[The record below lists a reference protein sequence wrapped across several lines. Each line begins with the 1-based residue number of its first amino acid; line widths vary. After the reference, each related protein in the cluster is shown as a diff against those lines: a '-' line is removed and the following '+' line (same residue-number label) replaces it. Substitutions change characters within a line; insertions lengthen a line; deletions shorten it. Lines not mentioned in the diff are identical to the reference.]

1 MAGNMFAYEEKKV
14 SDWDFRLGQDLANFE
29 EELDRLSE
37 SGLVEQIWKRDYRV
51 WGDSPAEICNRLGW
65 LDIHE
70 RMKSE
75 APALQA
81 WAKQIHDS
89 GLRQAVVI
97 GMGGSSLAPEVFS
110 ELVTPIRDSLALK
123 LYILDSTDP
132 VQFAELDS
140 ILDLTR
146 TLFIVA
152 TKSGGT
158 VETLSGY
165 TYYRDRF
172 QRQCPS
178 ENAGEHFVGIT
189 DPGSSLIELAQK
201 DGWQRVFV
209 NDPDIGGRY
218 SALSFF
224 GLVPLAL
231 LGADVGGLLE
241 NVDQGVQ
248 QCQMPFTQN
257 YAAKL
262 GAFMAFQALRG
273 RDKLTLLMPPRL
285 YPLGDWLEQLVAE
298 SLGKDGKGILPVLRE
313 TAEEIAFFGKDRCC
327 VVFWTGQCQDVGEQA
342 WSQVASTCVNAGH
355 PTAVLPSFPDNHL
368 GVVFFQW
375 EFAVA
380 VAGHCLGV
388 HPFDQP
394 DVESAKIAG
403 REFLDVYAD
412 SGKLPL
418 GGTVPPCAIHLTDF
432 LKEGKEGNYVS
443 LQAYLPLNN
452 KVKEQLEALR
462 QLICRRSRMATTVG
476 IGPRFLHSTGQMH
489 KGGPN
494 SGLFIQ
500 LLKEPSYDMDI
511 PGTQGAQALSF
522 GTLQAAQAMGDAE
535 ALKKEGRRI
544 LRVQLGREP
553 IAALKGL
560 ITELIEEPSVIQGEP
575 TDSPN

>member
-1 MAGNMFAYEEKKV
+1 MRA
-14 SDWDFRLGQDLANFE
+14 WDFRLGQDLATFE
-29 EELDRLSE
+29 EELAKLSE
-37 SGLVEQIWKRDYRV
+37 SDLVERIWKRDYKV
-51 WGDSPAEICNRLGW
+51 WGDSPAEISNRLGW

-75 APALQA
+75 SLGLQA
-81 WAKQIHDS
+81 WAKQMHNK
-89 GLRQAVVI
+89 GLRHAVVI

-110 ELVTPIRDSLALK
+110 ELIVPDLDSFALQ
-123 LYILDSTDP
+123 LSILDSTDP
-132 VQFAELDS
+132 VQIVELDS
-140 ILDLTR
+140 NLDLSR
-146 TLFIVA
+146 SLFIVA

-165 TYYRDRF
+165 AYYRNRF
-172 QRQCPS
+172 QRECPS

-189 DPGSSLIELAQK
+189 DPDSSLIELAQK

-231 LGADVGGLLE
+231 IGADVGRMLE
-241 NVDQGVQ
+241 NVNEAIK
-248 QCQMPFTQN
+248 QCQMPLARN
-257 YAAKL
+257 EAAKL

-285 YPLGDWLEQLVAE
+285 FPLGDWLEQLVAE

-313 TAEEIAFFGKDRCC
+313 SADEITLFGNDRCC
-327 VVFWTGQCQDVGEQA
+327 VVFSMRQGQENSNQE
-342 WSQVASTCVNAGH
+342 WSLVASACAEAGH
-355 PTAVLPSFPDNHL
+355 PTVVLPSFPDERL
-368 GVVFFQW
+368 GSVFFQW
-375 EFAVA
+375 EFAIA

-394 DVESAKIAG
+394 DVESAKIAA

-412 SGKLPL
+412 SGKLPPSD
-418 GGTVPPCAIHLTDF
+418 TVPANAKHLIDF
-432 LKEGKEGNYVS
+432 LETEGKGNYVS

-452 KVKEQLEALR
+452 EIRGQLEALR
-462 QLICRRSRMATTVG
+462 QVICRRTGMATTVG

-494 SGLFIQ
+494 SGLYIQ

-511 PGTQGAQALSF
+511 PGTQGTHALSF

-535 ALKKEGRRI
+535 ALKKEGRQI

-560 ITELIEEPSVIQGEP
+560 TTELIEEPSAIQAE
-575 TDSPN
+575 TADSPT